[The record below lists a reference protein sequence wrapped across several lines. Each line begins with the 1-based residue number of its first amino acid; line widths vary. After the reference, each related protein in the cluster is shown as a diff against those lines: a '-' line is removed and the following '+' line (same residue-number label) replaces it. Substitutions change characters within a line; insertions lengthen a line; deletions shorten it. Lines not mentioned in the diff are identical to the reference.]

1 MKKLNVVLVVLMMF
15 GGITMAQPGQGK
27 GHKNV
32 SPEMRAQKMTERMAK
47 ELSLDAAQTKQLEV
61 ANFELTKQM
70 QANMSEQKL
79 TKEQKME
86 MKQQREAIKA
96 ARKAHEVELKKIL
109 TEEQYAKYIDSKKK
123 KDDKRR

>member
-1 MKKLNVVLVVLMMF
+1 MKRLNVVLVVLMMF
-15 GGITMAQPGQGK
+15 GGIAMAQSRQGK

-70 QANMSEQKL
+70 QANMPKQKL

-96 ARKAHEVELKKIL
+96 ACKAHEVELKKIL

-123 KDDKRR
+123 KEDKRR